1 MVRQPLIHYTKELKA
16 EIWSKYQRGDSLWSI
31 ARSINRSSSSIY
43 RQLAPTG
50 GIRPPQR
57 KRSRL
62 ALSLAEREEISR
74 GIVAGLSIRA
84 IAAQLGRSASTV
96 SREIARHRGR
106 TDYRAAQADLL
117 LVQIKE
123 L

>member
-1 MVRQPLIHYTKELKA
+1 MAYRARLHYTDELKS
-16 EIWSKYQRGDSLWSI
+16 EIWDKYQRGDSLWSI

-43 RQLAPTG
+43 GQLAPTG
-50 GIRPPQR
+50 GIRPSAR

-84 IAAQLGRSASTV
+84 IASQLDR
-96 SREIARHRGR
+96 
-106 TDYRAAQADLL
+106 
-117 LVQIKE
+117 
-123 L
+123 